1 MSITKKQIHIFI
13 AWTAAILWMML
24 IFYFSSQIA
33 DQSSELSTGVTQLII
48 EFINKILPRANFNIE
63 TFNYIVR
70 KNAHFVVYLIL
81 GILVANALKK
91 SGVVGYK
98 GIVWA
103 LIICILYAISDE
115 IHQLYVPGRAGQIK
129 DVVIDS
135 LGAMVGIRLWCLAP
149 PNLGY

>member
-81 GILVANALKK
+81 GILVVNALKK

-98 GIVWA
+98 GIFWA